1 MAHPTDDNAQVIAP
15 PPLIYLGFL
24 SLGLVWHFGVA
35 NDPIPLDAV
44 VRHAFAIVLGA
55 AGVVPI
61 VAALGS
67 FRRAGT
73 PPQPWEPTQTIVT
86 TGIYGRTRNPM
97 YLGMAS
103 IYLAL
108 ALVLNSV
115 AALVLFVPVILVM
128 EWGVIWREERYL
140 TGKFG
145 AVYTDYQHRVRRW
158 I

>member
-1 MAHPTDDNAQVIAP
+1 MTHPPHDNARVIAP

-24 SLGLVWHFGVA
+24 AVGLAWHFGVA
-35 NDPIPLDAV
+35 NDPIPLDPPI
-44 VRHAFAIVLGA
+44 RNTLAIVLGV

-61 VAALGS
+61 VAALGG

-73 PPQPWEPTQTIVT
+73 PPQPWEPTQAIVT

-97 YLGMAS
+97 YLGMAL

-108 ALVLNSV
+108 AFALNSV
-115 AALVLFVPVILVM
+115 AALILFVPAILFM
-128 EWGVIWREERYL
+128 EWGVIRREERYL

-145 AVYTDYQHRVRRW
+145 PVYTDYRHTVRRW
-158 I
+158 L

>member
-1 MAHPTDDNAQVIAP
+1 MTHSSHDNAQVIAP
-15 PPLIYLGFL
+15 PPLVYLGFL
-24 SLGLVWHFGVA
+24 AIGLAWHFGVG

-44 VRHAFAIVLGA
+44 VRHVIAFVLGA

-61 VAALGS
+61 VAALGG

-73 PPQPWEPTQTIVT
+73 PPQPWEPTQAIVT
-86 TGIYGRTRNPM
+86 TDIYGRTRNPM

-108 ALVLNSV
+108 AFALNSV
-115 AALVLFVPVILVM
+115 AAIVLFVPAILVM
-128 EWGVIWREERYL
+128 EWGVIRREERYL

-145 AVYTDYQHRVRRW
+145 AIYTDYQQKVRRW
-158 I
+158 F